1 MDRNNFLKVAESGG
15 NRQQIDQPSGEI
27 KFKSDDLVCFCF
39 EHTRNDIERDYLDN
53 GKSAIMAAIATGK
66 KGGRCDCAV
75 KNPKGR

>member
-1 MDRNNFLKVAESGG
+1 MDANNFFKVVENKKSH
-15 NRQQIDQPSGEI
+15 RQFEQPSGGI
-27 KFKSDDLVCFCF
+27 NFKNDDLVCFCF

-53 GKSAIMAAIATGK
+53 GKSTIMAAIAAGK